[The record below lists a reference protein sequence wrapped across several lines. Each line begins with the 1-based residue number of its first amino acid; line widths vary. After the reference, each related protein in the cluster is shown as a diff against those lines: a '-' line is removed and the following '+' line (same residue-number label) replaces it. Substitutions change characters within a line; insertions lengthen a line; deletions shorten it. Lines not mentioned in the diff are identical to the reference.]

1 MSGGRSTCFNG
12 VVARSTGRRRRRCR
26 RICAIKVEHIITQIA
41 RLATKCRGGKVTKEG
56 GCEGQPVELVSCSR
70 VQELSHDKNDSNVG

>member
-1 MSGGRSTCFNG
+1 MLQW
-12 VVARSTGRRRRRCR
+12 GRRQVDRSSSGRRRCR

-56 GCEGQPVELVSCSR
+56 GGV
-70 VQELSHDKNDSNVG
+70 

>member
-1 MSGGRSTCFNG
+1 MLQWGRRQ
-12 VVARSTGRRRRRCR
+12 VDRSSSGRRRRRCRCR

-56 GCEGQPVELVSCSR
+56 GVRGSQ
-70 VQELSHDKNDSNVG
+70 LSW